1 MTEPRSARTGS
12 SERGSRKAAP
22 KKKKPKKKFSVK
34 RMMIWMF
41 FTGAVAIVCAII
53 GYLLIALNG
62 ERILAANQDEFV
74 FAEASTIYDAD
85 GNEITKLYRENR
97 EYVEFSKIPKLLR
110 DAFVATEDK
119 RFYEHNGVDFFA
131 IGRALVKDVIAR
143 SAVEGGSTIT
153 QQLAKNMFLSHEKT
167 FFRKASEASIA
178 VALENKKS
186 KDQILEMY
194 LNRIYFGKTA
204 YGIQAASELYFGKE
218 KLEDLDIWEIATLAG
233 MPKAPSRYNP
243 INNPEKSQE
252 RMAVVLSLMVQ
263 QGLITQAE
271 ADEAK
276 AEAAKYEPPVANEE
290 KVTQPYPAFIDYVI
304 NEAERVSGLTEEQL
318 RLGGYSIRTT
328 LNTKAQQ
335 IVEKEFADP
344 SNFEESVDDQIVQ
357 GAMIIIDHR
366 SGAVQ
371 AIGGGRDYQV
381 KGTNRVLDT
390 RQPGS
395 AFKPI
400 TVYGPALETGE
411 WFPWS
416 TLRDDKKCYGNYCPT
431 DSNRVKYIGPVSMEQ
446 SVKESRNASAVWLLN
461 EIGIQRGLDFAKTL
475 GFELA
480 PEDRNLA
487 VALGGLYNGVTPM
500 QMATA
505 YSVFANGGKSVDP
518 HAIIKIET
526 RGGGTE
532 YEYKAPRAK
541 QLIEPETA
549 YYMTDM
555 LQSVLEKGGTGTRAR
570 IDRPVAGKTGTTQH
584 GVPGLVSSGNRDA
597 WFVGYTPEWSAAVW
611 MGYVRTDAQHVLKQS
626 SAMSA
631 AMFAKVMGQA
641 MKGMPVTSF
650 DKPGNV
656 KEVEQPPKVGGFSV
670 KWSEDQMGVQI
681 SWARQSDKNLL
692 YNVYRKE
699 SSEGQYTLITQTSD
713 TSVLDQGV
721 MANSTYE
728 YYVVSYNSDLGLEG
742 EPSTKVSITVPEPT
756 MESPSDLEDPENLE
770 NEPADDLPDNLGN
783 LPGNVTEPDV
793 TEPSNTNS
801 NDPAAG
807 GNAGGNASGSPNSA
821 GGSGSV
827 NGGSNA
833 AGSTGGSGTGG
844 NTGGASS
851 GSVEGSTG
859 GTAEQPGGTNTAE
872 PDGSADGTAATPAR
886 GSQPTGR
893 SSQIAPKVDVNQQD
907 TESAAGTANTPQP

>member
-12 SERGSRKAAP
+12 SERGSKKSAP
-22 KKKKPKKKFSVK
+22 KKKPKKKFSVK

-74 FAEASTIYDAD
+74 FAEASTIYDAN

-218 KLEDLDIWEIATLAG
+218 NLEALKIWEIATLAG

-243 INNPEKSQE
+243 ISNPEKSQE
-252 RMAVVLSLMVQ
+252 RMAVVLSLMVE

-276 AEAAKYEPPVANEE
+276 AEAAKYEPPAAKEE
-290 KVTQPYPAFIDYVI
+290 KVAQPYPAFIDYVI

-318 RLGGYSIRTT
+318 RLGGYKIYTT

-366 SGAVQ
+366 SGEVQ
-371 AIGGGRDYQV
+371 AIGGGRDYQI

-416 TLRDDKKCYGNYCPT
+416 TLRDDKKCYGDYCPT

-446 SVKESRNASAVWLLN
+446 SIKESRNASAVWLLN

-475 GFELA
+475 GFNLA

-505 YSVFANGGKSVDP
+505 YGVFANGGKSVDP
-518 HAIIKIET
+518 HAITRIET

-532 YEYKAPRAK
+532 YEYKAPRSK

-555 LQSVLEKGGTGTRAR
+555 LQSVVEKGGTGTRAR

-631 AMFAKVMGQA
+631 AMFGKVMGQA
-641 MKGMPVTSF
+641 MEGMPVTSF
-650 DKPGNV
+650 DKPSNV
-656 KEVEQPPKVGGFSV
+656 KEVEQPPRVGGFSV

-681 SWARQSDKNLL
+681 SWSRQSDQNLL

-699 SSEGQYTLITQTSD
+699 SSESQYTLITQTSD

-721 MANSTYE
+721 MANKTYV
-728 YYVVSYNSDLGLEG
+728 YYVVSYNSDMGLEG
-742 EPSTKVSITVPEPT
+742 EESTKVSITVPEPT
-756 MESPSDLEDPENLE
+756 MESPSDLDEPENMG
-770 NEPADDLPDNLGN
+770 NEPIDDLPENIEDLPDNIS
-783 LPGNVTEPDV
+783 EPDLS
-793 TEPSNTNS
+793 EPTDA

-807 GNAGGNASGSPNSA
+807 GNAGGGTNSA
-821 GGSGSV
+821 GGTNG
-827 NGGSNA
+827 NGGNNTS
-833 AGSTGGSGTGG
+833 GSTGGESTGG
-844 NTGGASS
+844 DTGAGAN
-851 GSVEGSTG
+851 GSTG
-859 GTAEQPGGTNTAE
+859 DNAGGTSTRPGSTTVEE
-872 PDGSADGTAATPAR
+872 PDGSANGTETPPSG
-886 GSQPTGR
+886 GSKPTSR
-893 SSQIAPKVDVNQQD
+893 SSQNVPKVDVNQG
-907 TESAAGTANTPQP
+907 ENNAAANAVQP